1 MFIMNWYTL
10 KHSTSISHNYHFGK
24 DMINYTL
31 QEYVELLSD
40 ERFQNVDYTV
50 IRAHVPY
57 LRDISLDQFMRA
69 VHAHKERTPAKEY
82 KKPNL
87 KHVVPYL
94 YKDEERNGAPEN
106 DAIEIEPPDSPTR
119 AIEMKVIRRMRQ
131 KSIQDM
137 RRGRNQRQTLFDLSV
152 KVDEH
157 VVHEERLV
165 FLKILRSSYYKQIG
179 E

>member
-1 MFIMNWYTL
+1 
-10 KHSTSISHNYHFGK
+10 
-24 DMINYTL
+24 MINYTM

-57 LRDISLDQFMRA
+57 LKDISLDKFMSA
-69 VHAHKERTPAKEY
+69 VNEHKERTPAKEY
-82 KKPNL
+82 RKPNL

-94 YKDEERNGAPEN
+94 YKDEERNGGLMNGAPEN
-106 DAIEIEPPDSPTR
+106 DPKSPTN
-119 AIEMKVIRRMRQ
+119 AIDVKVIRRMRQ

-137 RRGRNQRQTLFDLSV
+137 RRDRTQRHTVFDLSA